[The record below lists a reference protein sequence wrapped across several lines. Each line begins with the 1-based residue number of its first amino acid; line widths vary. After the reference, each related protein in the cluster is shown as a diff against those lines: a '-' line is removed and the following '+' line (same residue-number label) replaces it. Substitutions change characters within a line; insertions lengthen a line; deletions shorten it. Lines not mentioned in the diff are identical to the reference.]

1 MEKVSLT
8 IDLKEK
14 VVDGLKKIITGF
26 AKAADSAHDFQQSI
40 KKTTSTAKQLES
52 VCSKMNIPDLNALQM
67 VAERV
72 CDGFVAA
79 SESGIVFEQSIAD
92 LQSITGIAGKDLELL
107 RDNCRRLGV
116 ESGLGAAEA
125 ARSYSLLAS
134 QIEISKIGMD
144 GLNTLQERAIT
155 LAQASGMSMEASANA
170 LAGTINQFGLSAEE
184 ADRVINVLAAGSKY
198 GAAEIEDLSQSFKV
212 VGATASAMGLTV
224 ESTAGALEIL
234 SQANLKGS
242 EAGTALRNIIL
253 KLNTELGV
261 NLRETSLSKALEEL
275 KPKLSDATYLS
286 KVFGMENIAAAQFLI
301 QNAEAVDEMTAQL
314 TDTNVAQE
322 QAAIRTETNAHKLA
336 QMRAQVEDLKISMAE
351 WLGGMAPL
359 LTVLS
364 ENAVALLTL
373 GKAIQLA
380 GKSSLVAAV
389 HEKVQTLAL
398 KLLTSSSWF
407 ATAGMGALTAATI
420 ALYAALTLG
429 ISLVVMGIVAAF
441 STLGDEAEEASAGLD
456 ELKESE
462 DAFRNTVSQTAAEL
476 EMEKAA
482 LKELI
487 KENKD
492 AADKVS
498 ALNAKYGDALGYH
511 KSAAEWYDT
520 LVTKSKIYC
529 QQLGYEAQ
537 AKVIASQI
545 AAKELEKEAKL
556 QELKKLEDS
565 GQKWEKRTMVASGIS
580 ASGGIQYRNETIS
593 TDANDPQARIT
604 PQYGALSSEI
614 SGLDREIATLTNSW
628 DTCRNKMA
636 EAGKA
641 LAETTNESNATSEA
655 LNWQTM
661 SYADLKNA
669 IDAQEKV
676 VAKYAG
682 TDAKRATTESNT
694 LRQMKARYKQL
705 GKSYGMDDSG
715 GSENDRYSGK
725 HFIEGAKS
733 YKELGNNISY
743 YQKKLEET
751 DPAEKETINTLAGK
765 IKVLQES
772 QEEIRQMQEVAGLP
786 AEVKTLEDIDV
797 MLSHLQDKRKR
808 ASGQELAQIDAE
820 IRGYEEK
827 KRAMEQRVTDARWE
841 TFDIN
846 GVQTYDEL
854 DEALSYYEAKV
865 KRTQGAVREGAQK
878 TANALRD
885 LRDTWDAELGSLEM
899 PEDIEKLKT
908 LADLGKA
915 ISYYE
920 EQQSRASGEEVVNIQ
935 RTIDALRAKEDALK
949 RLTELP
955 GLEKEVADLGNLSG
969 QQLKMELELIGV
981 DGIKSKIRD
990 LQKMLDDTENPLN
1003 DNERKVVSGLISE
1016 WRGYEVQLRKSQLKM
1031 TDAWDN
1037 IKGIGNGVTGL
1048 TETLRGNGTAWEKI
1062 VGVVDGVIGLY
1073 QSFSGIV
1080 GIISLLTQATQ
1091 VQAVTEGVKATATL
1105 ASAGAETTATAAEV
1119 TASGITTAAIVAETS
1134 AWSALAA
1141 AKTFAAHA
1149 FMPFVGTGI
1158 AAGFIATQQAV
1169 IAAAAIPVFANGGI
1183 AYGPT
1188 LGLFGEYAGA
1198 KSNPEVVAPLD
1209 RLRSLMGVDEPT
1221 GGGRRV
1227 EFKIEGRTLVGML
1240 DKMERYNSRT

>member
-1 MEKVSLT
+1 MEKISFT

-14 VVDGLKKIITGF
+14 ITSGIKKIVTGF
-26 AKAADSAHDFQQSI
+26 AKAADSAHDFQQRMN
-40 KKTTSTAKQLES
+40 KAVSTAKRLES
-52 VCSKMNIPDLNALQM
+52 VCSKMNIPDFNALQM

-72 CDGFVAA
+72 CEVFVDA
-79 SESGIVFEQSIAD
+79 SESGLKFEQSIAD
-92 LQSITGIAGKDLELL
+92 LQSITGIAGKDLDDLTE
-107 RDNCRRLGV
+107 NCRRLGV

-144 GLNTLQERAIT
+144 GLNSLQEKAIT

-212 VGATASAMGLTV
+212 VGAAASAMGLTV

-261 NLRETSLSKALEEL
+261 DLGETSLSKALEDL
-275 KPKLSDATYLS
+275 QPKLSDATYLS

-314 TDTNVAQE
+314 TDTNVAHE

-336 QMRAQVEDLKISMAE
+336 QMRAKVEDLKIAMAE
-351 WLGGMAPL
+351 WMGGMAPL
-359 LTVLS
+359 VTVLS

-441 STLGDEAEEASAGLD
+441 SALGD
-456 ELKESE
+456 ESE
-462 DAFRNTVSQTAAEL
+462 DAANSVDVLKESNDAFKNTVSQTAADL

-492 AADKVS
+492 ATEKVS

-511 KSAAEWYDT
+511 KTAAEWYDT
-520 LVTKSKIYC
+520 LVAKSKTYC

-545 AAKELEKEAKL
+545 AAKELEKENAENTKKALEKSGTHQKDGYVVNGIDPVTRGLRYNRIKVETEEYKDAKNKVANL
-556 QELKKLEDS
+556 DKELSQLN
-565 GQKWEKRTMVASGIS
+565 T
-580 ASGGIQYRNETIS
+580 T
-593 TDANDPQARIT
+593 
-604 PQYGALSSEI
+604 
-614 SGLDREIATLTNSW
+614 W
-628 DTCRNKMA
+628 DTCINKMA

-661 SYADLKNA
+661 SYAELKNA

-682 TDAKRATTESNT
+682 TDAKRAVAESKT
-694 LRQMKARYKQL
+694 LTKMKNRYKQL
-705 GKSYGMDDSG
+705 GKSYGLEDSKG
-715 GSENDRYSGK
+715 DADKYSGK
-725 HFIEGAKS
+725 SLIENAKS

-751 DPAEKETINTLAGK
+751 DPAEQDTIKNLSEK
-765 IKVLQES
+765 IVTLQEAQDEIKRI
-772 QEEIRQMQEVAGLP
+772 QEIASLP
-786 AEVKTLEDIDV
+786 AEVKTLEDINEMV
-797 MLSHLQDKRKR
+797 SYLQGRRKQ
-808 ASGQELAQIDAE
+808 ASAEELAQIDAK
-820 IRGYEEK
+820 IKSYEEK
-827 KRAMEQRVTDARWE
+827 RRAMEQGAADVRWE
-841 TFDIN
+841 KFDIN
-846 GVQTYDEL
+846 GIETYDEL

-865 KRTQGAVREGAQK
+865 KRTQGTARAEAQK
-878 TANALRD
+878 TVNSLLK
-885 LRDTWDAELGSLEM
+885 LRDTWDAELGSLKM
-899 PEDIEKLKT
+899 PEGIEKLNT
-908 LADLGKA
+908 FSDLGNA
-915 ISYYE
+915 INYYE
-920 EQQSRASGEEVVNIQ
+920 QKLEKASATEISEIQ
-935 RTIDALRAKEDALK
+935 RTIDELRRKEEALK
-949 RLTELP
+949 RLTTLPAMERELT
-955 GLEKEVADLGNLSG
+955 ELGKMSG
-969 QQLKMELELIGV
+969 KQLKMELELIGL
-981 DGIKSKIRD
+981 DGIKGKIRE
-990 LQKMLDDTENPLN
+990 LQKMLADTENPLN
-1003 DNERKVVSGLISE
+1003 DDERKVVSGLVSE
-1016 WRGYEVQLRKSQLKM
+1016 WQGYELQLRKSQLKM

-1037 IKGIGNGVTGL
+1037 IKGIGNGVIGL
-1048 TETLRGNGTAWEKI
+1048 TDTLKGNGTAWEKI

-1073 QSFSGIV
+1073 QSFSGII
-1080 GIISLLTQATQ
+1080 GIINLLTQATQ
-1091 VQAVTEGVKATATL
+1091 GQAIAEGVKATATL
-1105 ASAGAETTATAAEV
+1105 ASAGAETTATTVEA
-1119 TASGITTAAIVAETS
+1119 TASGITTAAIMTETS

-1149 FMPFVGTGI
+1149 YIPFAGTGI
-1158 AAGFIATQQAV
+1158 AAGFIATQQG
-1169 IAAAAIPVFANGGI
+1169 IIQAAALPKFANGGI

-1209 RLRSLMGVDEPT
+1209 RLRSLMGLNGPT
-1221 GGGRRV
+1221 SGGGGEVKFR
-1227 EFKIEGRTLVGML
+1227 IEGRTLVGLME
-1240 DKMERYNSRT
+1240 KMERYYKRT

>member
-1 MEKVSLT
+1 MEKVSIT
-8 IDLKEK
+8 VELKEK
-14 VVDGLKKIITGF
+14 LSSELKKMVSGF
-26 AKAADSAHDFQQSI
+26 AKVADTVYELHKHLTKTNEEVENLNSI
-40 KKTTSTAKQLES
+40 S
-52 VCSKMNIPDLNALQM
+52 SKLNMPNLNAFLD
-67 VAERV
+67 VADKITEV
-72 CDGFVAA
+72 FVDA
-79 SESGIVFEQSIAD
+79 SESGLKFEQSIAD

-107 RDNCRRLGV
+107 TENCRRLGV

-134 QIEISKIGMD
+134 QIEVSKIGMD
-144 GLNTLQERAIT
+144 GLNSLQEKAIT

-212 VGATASAMGLTV
+212 VGAAASAMGLTV

-261 NLRETSLSKALEEL
+261 DLGETSLSKALEDL
-275 KPKLSDATYLS
+275 QPKLSDATYLS

-314 TDTNVAQE
+314 TDTNVAHE

-336 QMRAQVEDLKISMAE
+336 QMRAKVEDLKIAMAE
-351 WLGGMAPL
+351 WMGGMAPL
-359 LTVLS
+359 VTVLS

-441 STLGDEAEEASAGLD
+441 SALGDEAEDATNSVD
-456 ELKESE
+456 VLKESN
-462 DAFRNTVSQTAAEL
+462 DAFKNTVSQTAADL

-492 AADKVS
+492 ATDKVS

-511 KSAAEWYDT
+511 KTAAEWYDT
-520 LVTKSKIYC
+520 LVAKSKTYC

-545 AAKELEKEAKL
+545 AAKELELENAKNT
-556 QELKKLEDS
+556 QKALEDS
-565 GQKWEKRTMVASGIS
+565 GKDKKWETKIKYSTSGDGIGSSETVQVETSEYTDAKNTVASL
-580 ASGGIQYRNETIS
+580 
-593 TDANDPQARIT
+593 D
-604 PQYGALSSEI
+604 SE
-614 SGLDREIATLTNSW
+614 LTKLRATW
-628 DTCRNKMA
+628 DTCINKMA

-641 LAETTNESNATSEA
+641 LAETTNQSNATSEA

-661 SYADLKNA
+661 SYAELKNA

-682 TDAKRATTESNT
+682 TDAKRAVAESKT
-694 LRQMKARYKQL
+694 LTKMKNRYKQL
-705 GKSYGMDDSG
+705 GKSYGLEDSKG
-715 GSENDRYSGK
+715 DADKYSGK
-725 HFIEGAKS
+725 SLIENAKS

-751 DPAEKETINTLAGK
+751 DPAEQETIKNLSEK
-765 IKVLQES
+765 IVTLQEAQDEIKRI
-772 QEEIRQMQEVAGLP
+772 QEIASLP
-786 AEVKTLEDIDV
+786 AEVKTLEDINE
-797 MLSHLQDKRKR
+797 MISYLQGRRKQ
-808 ASGQELAQIDAE
+808 ASAEELAQIDAK
-820 IRGYEEK
+820 IKAYEDQQ
-827 KRAMEQRVTDARWE
+827 RAMEQGAADERWKN
-841 TFDIN
+841 FDIN
-846 GVQTYDEL
+846 GIETYEEL

-865 KRTQGAVREGAQK
+865 KRTQGTARAEAQK
-878 TANALRD
+878 TVNSLLK
-885 LRDTWDAELGSLEM
+885 LRDTWDAELGSLKM
-899 PEDIEKLKT
+899 PEGIEKLNT
-908 LADLGKA
+908 FSDLGNA
-915 ISYYE
+915 INYYE
-920 EQQSRASGEEVVNIQ
+920 QKLEKASATEISEIQ
-935 RTIDALRAKEDALK
+935 RTIDELRRKEEALK
-949 RLTELP
+949 RLTTLPAMERELT
-955 GLEKEVADLGNLSG
+955 ELGNMSG
-969 QQLKMELELIGV
+969 KQLKMELELIGL
-981 DGIKSKIRD
+981 DGIKGKIRE

-1003 DNERKVVSGLISE
+1003 DDERKVVSGLVSE
-1016 WRGYEVQLRKSQLKM
+1016 WQGYELQLRKSQLKM

-1037 IKGIGNGVTGL
+1037 IKGIGNGVIGL
-1048 TETLRGNGTAWEKI
+1048 TDTLKGNGTAWEKI

-1073 QSFSGIV
+1073 QSFSGII
-1080 GIISLLTQATQ
+1080 GIINLLTQATQ
-1091 VQAVTEGVKATATL
+1091 GQAIAGGVKATATL
-1105 ASAGAETTATAAEV
+1105 ASAGAETTATTVEA
-1119 TASGITTAAIVAETS
+1119 TASGITTAAIMAETS

-1149 FMPFVGTGI
+1149 YIPFAGTGI
-1158 AAGFIATQQAV
+1158 AAGFIAIQQG
-1169 IAAAAIPVFANGGI
+1169 IIQAAALPKFANGGI

-1209 RLRSLMGVDEPT
+1209 RLRSLMGLNGPT
-1221 GGGRRV
+1221 SGGGGEVKFR
-1227 EFKIEGRTLVGML
+1227 IEGRTLVGLMEKMKRY
-1240 DKMERYNSRT
+1240 DKRT